1 MRSGGRPDDVDNRLM
16 LNCYF
21 IDSACSTD
29 SAGTTSPIVPSMA
42 AGNGKNLALFLP
54 ARRKNAVRR
63 GPLCCILKL
72 TIIQASRGRVG

>member
-42 AGNGKNLALFLP
+42 AGNGKNLTLFCRGG
-54 ARRKNAVRR
+54 AKMRFAEISFAVF
-63 GPLCCILKL
+63 
-72 TIIQASRGRVG
+72 